1 MKVKLSIN
9 LGDGK
14 PEREMVT
21 NMLAIVDWERTENR
35 RSADGKGI
43 GFSDMCCWAY
53 TLCKLAG
60 DKVPATWREWVTE
73 HPNMTITPI
82 NEVADETPFI
92 EGLGGEA
99 SAKS

>member
-1 MKVKLSIN
+1 MKIKLE
-9 LGDGK
+9 LDLQDGRGK
-14 PEREMVT
+14 RVMTT
-21 NMLAIVDWERTENR
+21 NMFVVCEWEKTENR

-60 DKVPATWREWVTE
+60 DKVPANWREWVTE
-73 HPNMTITPI
+73 NPDMTITPI

>member
-1 MKVKLSIN
+1 MKVKLSID

-14 PEREMVT
+14 PAREMVT

-60 DKVPATWREWVTE
+60 DKVPANWREWVAE
-73 HPNMTITPI
+73 NPDMTITPN